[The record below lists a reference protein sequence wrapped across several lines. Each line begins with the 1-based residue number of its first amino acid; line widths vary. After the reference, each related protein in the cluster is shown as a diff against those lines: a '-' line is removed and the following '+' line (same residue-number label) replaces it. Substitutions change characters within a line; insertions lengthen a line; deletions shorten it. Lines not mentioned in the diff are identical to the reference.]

1 MSPGNC
7 DGGGGSKLMRNQDR
21 RSQVDGLSVA
31 DRLLALPKLIPRGC
45 FGEGRRR
52 CPLDPLGAWGCAH
65 HRLEYAHPGLKVSPA
80 LERVVHEDK
89 GPPLFFAG
97 LGGSGKAFYKLAS
110 QTLVVLS
117 WNIKVLTLFS
127 LKLEQ
132 TLAFQNHTILL
143 LAGSI
148 RIPQSKISY
157 QPGTFSFVLT
167 YFSRP
172 FKSVFNFS
180 RWKYGTFLSSHKD
193 KSSFIRQRHI
203 CPPSKLY
210 CSFESNHS
218 FI

>member
-1 MSPGNC
+1 MWWGWGEQADEKSGQEKPGGWSLRGRPSSGPPQAHSQGLLWGRKEEVSPGPS
-7 DGGGGSKLMRNQDR
+7 GGLRM
-21 RSQVDGLSVA
+21 
-31 DRLLALPKLIPRGC
+31 
-45 FGEGRRR
+45 
-52 CPLDPLGAWGCAH
+52 CPPQARVCPPWAE
-65 HRLEYAHPGLKVSPA
+65 RVSPT

-180 RWKYGTFLSSHKD
+180 RWKYGAFLSSHKD
-193 KSSFIRQRHI
+193 KSSFIRQRPI